1 MNEEEEFEPISPM
14 TPDQSVPLDKDS
26 AFRATFFGIPAKE
39 AVESEDKE
47 NKEIEDE
54 DGDGEA
60 TPTGEEAISPD
71 IAENIPETV
80 TKHETVSN
88 KNNFVKSVEKKS
100 SDDESSTEEV
110 GSDTETIDVSID
122 IDVNSMGKMTPEP
135 EDLGLEDAP
144 GGDRYYLNQYNDQD
158 SRKCTYLL
166 AYMKYLV
173 LSDITNLCTR
183 PLELRGMKST

>member
-1 MNEEEEFEPISPM
+1 M

-80 TKHETVSN
+80 TKHETISN

-144 GGDRYYLNQYNDQD
+144 GGDRYYLSQIMIKKVN
-158 SRKCTYLL
+158 LL
-166 AYMKYLV
+166 TDMKYLV

-183 PLELRGMKST
+183 PSELRGMKST